1 MKPWYYFVEYVW
13 PFHFPSPFFLH
24 FLSSHLLSSYTSP
37 LTLSFLSSLLLFP
50 PSISLSRSPSLNPS
64 PSPSFPHTVDTT
76 SPQVSV
82 HVQSNQQ
89 QQQQQQ
95 EEAGGEDEAVELTF
109 QEGTCTSVGDHTER
123 QCSHLLCWCR
133 QPLRL
138 KCSTVTLAGKFWESA
153 DPQAKWALLV
163 ISHNGKFRRKYN
175 FSSCFSWNIL

>member
-24 FLSSHLLSSYTSP
+24 FLSSHLLSSCTSP

-50 PSISLSRSPSLNPS
+50 PSISLSRSPSLS
-64 PSPSFPHTVDTT
+64 PSIHPRLHLFLT

-89 QQQQQQ
+89 QQK
-95 EEAGGEDEAVELTF
+95 EAGGEDEAVELTF
-109 QEGTCTSVGDHTER
+109 QEGTYTSVGDHTER
-123 QCSHLLCWCR
+123 QCSHLLRWCR

-153 DPQAKWALLV
+153 DPQAKWTLLV